1 MVNRLTIKYWC
12 IRGTAGQVDLP
23 VGQPIFMMKSPNRA
37 GEFFSVI
44 VSLSL
49 FLWFYSLSFDSVL
62 QNGFVFSTDQQTSM
76 SYLPWDFY
84 QHYKD
89 CTLSVCDWV
98 LAFWSANQ
106 KICWI
111 EITQHI
117 EPKIFNSVVES
128 FLSSCFSSMEATH
141 TLFFQHFKTSNSVN
155 VETEWLNS
163 SRGNFLL

>member
-49 FLWFYSLSFDSVL
+49 FLRFYSLSFDSVL

-76 SYLPWDFY
+76 SYLPWEFY

-117 EPKIFNSVVES
+117 TKNLQLCGRVISVKLFFKHGSNTHS
-128 FLSSCFSSMEATH
+128 FLSALQNKQFSKCGNWVTE
-141 TLFFQHFKTSNSVN
+141 FK
-155 VETEWLNS
+155 
-163 SRGNFLL
+163 